1 MKKVLVLVLIS
12 IIVIAFYNT
21 YIKKPVIENFHHPW
35 RELNI
40 WATYTFSVP
49 SNPIKAKDIYYL
61 YEFKKLVD
69 KYMLKYREQ
78 KSTKEERIKIKD
90 YLVNSD
96 NVFRKSFYMNEKQYA
111 AFEKKTGY
119 GKKRAEFLIHRYIF
133 ENFIKPNANFKDSNY
148 ANKLGSDYFKKNIR
162 SNIKLKIFNKFRSEK
177 YKIKKYLVTS
187 DCLDATNKRDDKT
200 ALAYYFVNLI
210 KYGSNYKYKVV
221 KNNEKNPNS
230 GTFVKYITKPNIKI
244 TKPKKI
250 HTCPT
255 KNISITK
262 PKPAP
267 PKIFAVPKP
276 PIECPEKPWVKFY
289 HKPNFGGYE
298 HKYEIDPKINTVKNI
313 DARERNEYSSAKKSN
328 CLSVDLFSYPKQK
341 GRKLDT
347 LSENAQE
354 LRFLINAD
362 DDIDSMTL
370 RYKPKY
376 DKVKKYPPGTKFD
389 PKKEVCLD
397 KSKVQTLLVKSSGPK
412 GAIKHY
418 DYYCDAKV
426 KKKDEIKK
434 EIEPTPYNSST
445 QGCDA
450 VLDEHRRTGPGNSK
464 NKLCYGKVYNKIKTK
479 MNCKDPDSS
488 CNGTVTRIKTNG
500 RYRYPNSCHCVT
512 KQYI

>member
-1 MKKVLVLVLIS
+1 MFKKYKRYPTEMKKVLVLVLIS

-40 WATYTFSVP
+40 WATYTFFVP
-49 SNPIKAKDIYYL
+49 SNPIKAKDIYNL

-69 KYMLKYREQ
+69 KYMLKYRGQ

-96 NVFRKSFYMNEKQYA
+96 NVFRKHFYMNEKQYA

-119 GKKRAEFLIHRYIF
+119 GKKRADFLIHRYIF

-148 ANKLGSDYFKKNIR
+148 ANKIGSDYFKKNIR

-187 DCLDATNKRDDKT
+187 DCLDATNKRDRFMKMVYN
-200 ALAYYFVNLI
+200 LLNLI
-210 KYGSNYKYKVV
+210 KYGSNYKYTVI
-221 KNNEKNPNS
+221 KNNEKDPNS

-276 PIECPEKPWVKFY
+276 PTPPT
-289 HKPNFGGYE
+289 
-298 HKYEIDPKINTVKNI
+298 PKVPGI
-313 DARERNEYSSAKKSN
+313 
-328 CLSVDLFSYPKQK
+328 
-341 GRKLDT
+341 
-347 LSENAQE
+347 
-354 LRFLINAD
+354 
-362 DDIDSMTL
+362 
-370 RYKPKY
+370 
-376 DKVKKYPPGTKFD
+376 PPGTKFD

-434 EIEPTPYNSST
+434 EIKPTPYNSST

-488 CNGTVTRIKTNG
+488 CNGTVTRTKTNG
-500 RYRYPNSCHCVT
+500 RYRYPNLCHCVT